1 MDVTAYKAWGGG
13 GSGGARFVGT
23 KSDSPCRLEF
33 VVPK

>member
-1 MDVTAYKAWGGG
+1 MDVTAYKAGGG
-13 GSGGARFVGT
+13 GSAGARFVGT